1 MSSPITTND
10 PARSSHR
17 LPPRP
22 RGLGFILSILV
33 IAIYCGFILLV
44 AYDKPLLSSTIAPGL
59 SWGILLGAL
68 VIIAAWSM
76 TLIYVAVSNKQ
87 SSDK

>member
-1 MSSPITTND
+1 MSSPLSTNN
-10 PARSSHR
+10 PERSSHR

-33 IAIYCGFILLV
+33 IVIYCGFILLV

-68 VIIAAWSM
+68 VIIAAWTL
-76 TLIYVAVSNKQ
+76 TLIYVAASNKQ
-87 SSDK
+87 SAEK